1 MCLRHLPKTHCEVSG
16 LQSVK
21 YLYGNQF
28 RFLLIGLFSSKLI
41 MTYTLIEVIVNVQQN
56 ELYEMWKMCNF
67 AQNSYFKG
75 PYDVIMIIQKSF
87 VIKMLSTIY
96 PKQVM
101 SFYFIPRA

>member
-1 MCLRHLPKTHCEVSG
+1 
-16 LQSVK
+16 
-21 YLYGNQF
+21 
-28 RFLLIGLFSSKLI
+28 
-41 MTYTLIEVIVNVQQN
+41 MTYTLIEVIVDVQQN

-67 AQNSYFKG
+67 AQNSYFEG
-75 PYDVIMIIQKSF
+75 PYDVIMIIRKSF